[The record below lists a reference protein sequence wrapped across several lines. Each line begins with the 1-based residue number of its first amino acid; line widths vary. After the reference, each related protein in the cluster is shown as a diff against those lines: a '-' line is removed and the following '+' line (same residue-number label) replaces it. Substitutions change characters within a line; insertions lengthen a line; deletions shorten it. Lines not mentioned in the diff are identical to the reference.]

1 LAGVNV
7 NRAVPGERVVA
18 SVRPERVV
26 AHLASPRDEGNT
38 LQATVSSV
46 IYFGDHLRLRC
57 ALAGQPQATVKLPLA
72 NGEQPI
78 VGQTVWLQFPSAYL
92 RIYA

>member
-1 LAGVNV
+1 
-7 NRAVPGERVVA
+7 VA
-18 SVRPERVV
+18 
-26 AHLASPRDEGNT
+26 AGNT
-38 LQATVSSV
+38 YQYRVFAVNAAGPSTPATVSNV